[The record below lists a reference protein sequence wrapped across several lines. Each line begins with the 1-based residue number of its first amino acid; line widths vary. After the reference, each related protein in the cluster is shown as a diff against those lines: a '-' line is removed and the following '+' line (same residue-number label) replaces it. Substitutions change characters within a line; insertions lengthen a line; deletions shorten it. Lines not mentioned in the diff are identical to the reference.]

1 MLYILNLYSAIC
13 QLYFNKRRKKSSLMP
28 DFKNLITNENKQAE
42 DSGKQLRKRGK
53 KKKKNFRKN
62 KEG

>member
-1 MLYILNLYSAIC
+1 MY

-42 DSGKQLRKRGK
+42 DSGKQLTKREK
-53 KKKKNFRKN
+53 KTLEKIMKVKKNILKN
-62 KEG
+62 

>member
-1 MLYILNLYSAIC
+1 
-13 QLYFNKRRKKSSLMP
+13 MP

-53 KKKKNFRKN
+53 KKKNFRKN

>member
-28 DFKNLITNENKQAE
+28 DFKNLITNENKQHNNLPYE
-42 DSGKQLRKRGK
+42 LMTIIGLVNIRCLT
-53 KKKKNFRKN
+53 
-62 KEG
+62 

>member
-1 MLYILNLYSAIC
+1 MLYILNLYSAMC

-53 KKKKNFRKN
+53 KEKNFRKN

>member
-1 MLYILNLYSAIC
+1 MC

-42 DSGKQLRKRGK
+42 DSGKQLTKREK
-53 KKKKNFRKN
+53 KTLEKIMKVKKNILKN
-62 KEG
+62 

>member
-1 MLYILNLYSAIC
+1 MLHILNLYSAMC

-42 DSGKQLRKRGK
+42 DSGKQLRKREK
-53 KKKKNFRKN
+53 KKKKL
-62 KEG
+62 

>member
-1 MLYILNLYSAIC
+1 
-13 QLYFNKRRKKSSLMP
+13 MP

-53 KKKKNFRKN
+53 KKKTLEKIRKVKKNILKN
-62 KEG
+62 